1 MIIQATNL
9 GEIPMANLHPTANF
23 TVFGGVYPAERHSS
37 SPLRQ
42 PRSGSVGPLAAVL
55 VALVI
60 GTATTSGAIAAIKRI
75 QTTGYGFQTAGY
87 FAVNGMPALREV
99 VW

>member
-1 MIIQATNL
+1 
-9 GEIPMANLHPTANF
+9 MADLHPTANF
-23 TVFGGVYPAERHSS
+23 TVFGAMYPTEMHSS
-37 SPLRQ
+37 SPLPRQ
-42 PRSGSVGPLAAVL
+42 PRSASVGPLAAVL

-75 QTTGYGFQTAGY
+75 QATGYGFQTAGY
-87 FAVNGMPALREV
+87 FAVNGMPALREL

>member
-1 MIIQATNL
+1 MIQAANL
-9 GEIPMANLHPTANF
+9 GEIPMGDLHHTANF
-23 TVFGGVYPAERHSS
+23 TVFGGIYPAEMHVSS
-37 SPLRQ
+37 RPLQQ
-42 PRSGSVGPLAAVL
+42 PRAGSLGPLAAVL

-60 GTATTSGAIAAIKRI
+60 GTATTSGAIAAIKRV

-87 FAVNGMPALREV
+87 FAVTGMPALREL

>member
-1 MIIQATNL
+1 M
-9 GEIPMANLHPTANF
+9 GDLHPKANF
-23 TVFGGVYPAERHSS
+23 TVFGGVYPAEMHSS
-37 SPLRQ
+37 NSPALRQ
-42 PRSGSVGPLAAVL
+42 PRAASAGPLAAVL

-60 GTATTSGAIAAIKRI
+60 GTATTSGAIAAIKRV

-87 FAVNGMPALREV
+87 FAVSGMPALREL